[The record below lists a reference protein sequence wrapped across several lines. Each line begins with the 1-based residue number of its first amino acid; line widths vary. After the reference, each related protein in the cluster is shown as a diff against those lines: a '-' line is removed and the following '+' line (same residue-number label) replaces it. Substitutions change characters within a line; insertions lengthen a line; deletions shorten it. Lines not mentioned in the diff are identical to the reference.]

1 MDIQTQKTLAKA
13 NLSVIQYR
21 GTYAKWCTM
30 HGVGY
35 NEMLVFY
42 TIREYGYCTQKQL
55 CQSYLLP
62 RQTMHNVI
70 SKMRNEGMLRI
81 SAEHCKGREKA
92 FVLTEEGKLR
102 AKPVTEYL
110 LATEEKAINIFGEK
124 NLLRM
129 SRLIGAYNKALSQAI
144 EEES

>member
-21 GTYAKWCTM
+21 GMYAKWCTM

-70 SKMRNEGMLRI
+70 SKMRNEGVLRI

-92 FVLTEEGKLR
+92 FVLTEKGMLR
-102 AKPVTEYL
+102 AKPVTEDL
-110 LATEEKAINIFGEK
+110 LATEEKAIKLFGEE
-124 NLLRM
+124 NLSEI
-129 SRLIGAYNKALSQAI
+129 SRLVTDFNGALCRAI
-144 EEES
+144 EENA